1 MGADNDD
8 MGLLDDQHRRY
19 AALLQP
25 GSTTELLIRRPTPT
39 SAARARST

>member
-8 MGLLDDQHRRY
+8 MGLLDDQYRRY

-25 GSTTELLIRRPTPT
+25 GSIDRAADPTP
-39 SAARARST
+39 AARARST